1 MRQYSRNRQA
11 QRRYINMCIKA
22 SGIATDMYLL
32 AKDAIPVIVAY
43 CLHIACILPAKSL
56 QTISLAIVGHLS
68 PENLVTAAFAYM
80 YATFN
85 SEPVFKLLGQ
95 EPAFSRDTASFLTL
109 FIPGGLGYVY
119 FEVMKYLRAQG
130 IMRPGTYILLIISPL
145 NAGLNYLFCI
155 TLQLGLWGAP
165 LATSLSYWLC
175 SLSMV
180 LYTNLGLFTRLAILG
195 IIHVGAECIIMS
207 VDQVLNTIPFGIGVA
222 AFTRLGNLLGARDT
236 RGVARTAQAAI
247 WPSVVLGCAAMMILL
262 AVNDYFA
269 RIFSNNPG
277 VVGLMAQVIPYVA
290 LFQVADG
297 LHGSC
302 SGFLRATGKQHVG
315 AAINIISY
323 YCSAL
328 PFGIWLS
335 RHRFGLVGLWIG
347 QCAALYTTAL
357 AEWAIVC
364 LSDWDKEVLR
374 ALERLDD
381 GEGWVIHGSD

>member
-1 MRQYSRNRQA
+1 
-11 QRRYINMCIKA
+11 
-22 SGIATDMYLL
+22 
-32 AKDAIPVIVAY
+32 
-43 CLHIACILPAKSL
+43 
-56 QTISLAIVGHLS
+56 
-68 PENLVTAAFAYM
+68 
-80 YATFN
+80 
-85 SEPVFKLLGQ
+85 
-95 EPAFSRDTASFLTL
+95 
-109 FIPGGLGYVY
+109 
-119 FEVMKYLRAQG
+119 
-130 IMRPGTYILLIISPL
+130 
-145 NAGLNYLFCI
+145 
-155 TLQLGLWGAP
+155 
-165 LATSLSYWLC
+165 
-175 SLSMV
+175 
-180 LYTNLGLFTRLAILG
+180 
-195 IIHVGAECIIMS
+195 MS

-222 AFTRLGNLLGARDT
+222 ASTRLGNLLGARDT
-236 RGVARTAQAAI
+236 RGVARTAQTAI
-247 WPSVVLGCAAMMILL
+247 WLSVILGCAAMMILL

-347 QCAALYTTAL
+347 QCAALYTAAL

-364 LSDWDKEVLR
+364 LSEWDKELLR
-374 ALERLDD
+374 VLERLDD